1 MQQVNF
7 KTLDEFFEFLPP
19 RELEMVEILR
29 RIILHCIPE
38 ATESLAYNVP
48 YYKLRKNVCFIWP
61 ASVTWGK
68 KQTYDGVR
76 LGFTQGYLLQDEIG
90 YLDRGGRKQVYWKD
104 FTNMGQMGEDL
115 LKSYLFEAVI
125 ID

>member
-1 MQQVNF
+1 L
-7 KTLDEFFEFLPP
+7 K
-19 RELEMVEILR
+19 LES
-29 RIILHCIPE
+29 
-38 ATESLAYNVP
+38 A
-48 YYKLRKNVCFIWP
+48 
-61 ASVTWGK
+61 
-68 KQTYDGVR
+68 

-125 ID
+125 IDQELAKEQAGKKRSI